1 MDKRAAFLISHILSD
16 RGARSTTFGLENPL
30 ATRFWTA
37 AKTGTSKDMRDNWCL
52 GYSEKYTVGVWLGN
66 FSGEPMRNVSGVSGA
81 APIWLAVMNYLHA
94 DQPSNPPN
102 PPVGVTLTRVNFHQE
117 VEPPR
122 KEYFIGGT
130 EPVFQVRAGSP
141 FQKPRIISPV
151 DEMLI
156 QIDPEIPEDLQ
167 RVPFQF
173 RPPDRQ
179 LSMDD

>member
-81 APIWLAVMNYLHA
+81 APVWLAVMNYLHA
-94 DQPSNPPN
+94 DQSSNPPK
-102 PPVGVTLTRVNFHQE
+102 P
-117 VEPPR
+117 
-122 KEYFIGGT
+122 
-130 EPVFQVRAGSP
+130 AG
-141 FQKPRIISPV
+141 RC
-151 DEMLI
+151 
-156 QIDPEIPEDLQ
+156 
-167 RVPFQF
+167 
-173 RPPDRQ
+173 DR
-179 LSMDD
+179 LPG